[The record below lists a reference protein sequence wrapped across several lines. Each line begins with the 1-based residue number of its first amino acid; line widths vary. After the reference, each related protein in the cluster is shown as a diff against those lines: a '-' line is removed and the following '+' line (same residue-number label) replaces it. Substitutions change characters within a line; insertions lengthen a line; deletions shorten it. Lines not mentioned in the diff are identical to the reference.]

1 MLAPWYAIAAVCI
14 STLALFVATKN
25 YWRKAGIHLR
35 GSFSIASSIS
45 CDDSYVSYVI
55 LENLK
60 DRAITIFT
68 IYLRVGHSYYIEI
81 EDFSDRPLLL
91 KPYESHHKEY
101 GPIQFYGVNMNR
113 IDLNSIL
120 KNPRVSKRLVL
131 STSEGKY
138 VVPSAIRQWSPIGDF
153 FRNHMT
159 AVIRPVQAKYKDKYI
174 GGNVEYVIEF
184 IGDNGQSEIVP
195 IHPNDY
201 QLKIFRK
208 FSLTRESLESQTT
221 LNDYL
226 GEQQRNGKLVCRSFT
241 VLDMNGWRERTNESY
256 SEKPIHAEYIGFF
269 TYHMLG
275 RVATRL
281 ADRKLRIENAKRG
294 ARTGT

>member
-1 MLAPWYAIAAVCI
+1 M
-14 STLALFVATKN
+14 LALFVATKN
-25 YWRKAGIHLR
+25 YWRKAGIHMR

-45 CDDSYVSYVI
+45 CDDSYVSNVI

-113 IDLNSIL
+113 IDLNPLFKS
-120 KNPRVSKRLVL
+120 PSVPKRLVL

-138 VVPSAIRQWSPIGDF
+138 VVPSVIRQWSPIGDF

-159 AVIRPVQAKYKDKYI
+159 AIIRPVQAMYKDKYI
-174 GGNVEYVIEF
+174 GGNVKYVIEF

-195 IHPNDY
+195 IHPSDY
-201 QLKIFRK
+201 QLKMFRK
-208 FSLTRESLESQTT
+208 FSLTRESLESLTT

-226 GEQQRNGKLVCRSFT
+226 REQQLSGKLVCQSFT
-241 VLDMNGWRERTNESY
+241 VLDMDSWRERANESY
-256 SEKPIHAEYIGFF
+256 SDKRVHAEYIGFF
-269 TYHMLG
+269 NYHVFG

-281 ADRKLRIENAKRG
+281 ADRKLRIENAKRS

>member
-1 MLAPWYAIAAVCI
+1 MLAPWYSIAAVCI
-14 STLALFVATKN
+14 SILALFVATKN

-35 GSFSIASSIS
+35 GSFSIASCIS
-45 CDDSYVSYVI
+45 CDDTYVSNVI

-91 KPYESHHKEY
+91 KPYESHLKEY

-113 IDLNSIL
+113 IDLNSL
-120 KNPRVSKRLVL
+120 LRNPTVSKRLVL

-159 AVIRPVQAKYKDKYI
+159 AIVRPVQAMYKDKYI
-174 GGNVEYVIEF
+174 GGNVKYVIEF

-201 QLKIFRK
+201 QLKMFRK
-208 FSLTRESLESQTT
+208 FSLTLESLESLTT
-221 LNDYL
+221 LSDYL

-241 VLDMNGWRERTNESY
+241 VLDMDSWRERANEFY
-256 SEKPIHAEYIGFF
+256 SEKRIHAEYIGFF
-269 TYHMLG
+269 TYHVFG

-281 ADRKLRIENAKRG
+281 ADRKLRIENAKRS
-294 ARTGT
+294 TSTST